1 MVRDFL
7 FLGAVKRRLVDGRL
21 PNTQAFLY
29 FVIITAVD
37 NLQLAVLQLSPAQPT
52 RWTPLAV
59 WGSLLAGGVFLV
71 GTYFLNGG
79 SRGHDYLTRYFALT
93 AVVALWIAVP
103 FQLLISL
110 PRVLEPLV
118 GVDWFVPAVLLVA
131 NIGIFSF
138 IALQIRDV
146 AIRSRQASP

>member
-7 FLGAVKRRLVDGRL
+7 FLGAVKQRLVDGRL
-21 PNTQAFLY
+21 PNAQAFLY

-37 NLQLAVLQLSPAQPT
+37 NLQLAVLQVSPAQPT

-71 GTYFLNGG
+71 GTYLLNGG
-79 SRGHDYLTRYFALT
+79 SRGRDYLTRYFALT

-103 FQLLISL
+103 FQVLVSL
-110 PRVLEPLV
+110 PRLLEPLV
-118 GVDWFVPAVLLVA
+118 GVDWYVPAVLLIT

-138 IALQIRDV
+138 IAWQIRDV
-146 AIRSRQASP
+146 AIRSRHASP